1 MVQVFTDVPPTHVYM
16 CVCWLCYER
25 VVESGCIWVE
35 DKPENADLGV
45 KLGLDSYLMSHPH
58 NIDYVG
64 SATCVNNWKEIYNK
78 IVGE

>member
-35 DKPENADLGV
+35 VFFVRKTYGCSMSVFFLYTFKPGV
-45 KLGLDSYLMSHPH
+45 QLSSMK
-58 NIDYVG
+58 
-64 SATCVNNWKEIYNK
+64 W
-78 IVGE
+78 